1 MPEQRSAGAAAALVV
16 AALVVG
22 GALGFLWGRGASGP
36 DVSEAGQISYG
47 CALAEKVRAG
57 HQTEDDWGRV
67 DEDHAFNELAAIPG
81 LLGVAAPQ
89 GGEESNAF
97 AGVGWNRPSGPG
109 GGGLDEVHENLD
121 ATIELCES
129 R

>member
-1 MPEQRSAGAAAALVV
+1 MPEQRTAGAAAVIVL
-16 AALVVG
+16 AAVVVG

-36 DVSEAGQISYG
+36 DVSEAGQVSYG

-57 HQTEDDWGRV
+57 HQTEDDWGRLG
-67 DEDHAFNELAAIPG
+67 EERAFNELAAIPG

-89 GGEESNAF
+89 QDGESAF
-97 AGVGWNRPSGPG
+97 AEAGWNRPSGLAG
-109 GGGLDEVHENLD
+109 GGFEEIHENLD